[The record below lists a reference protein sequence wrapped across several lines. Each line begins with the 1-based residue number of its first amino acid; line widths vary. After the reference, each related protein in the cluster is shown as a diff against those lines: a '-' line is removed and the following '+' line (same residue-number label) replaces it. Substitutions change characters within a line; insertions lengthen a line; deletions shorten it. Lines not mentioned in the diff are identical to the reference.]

1 MSFRPTSL
9 MFVFSYLYFCTYVLS
24 PIIMLSDKNIVG
36 VHNKPSEYYLY
47 FAMMLS
53 ILVYMIIFFGYIKAK
68 DCNRGWNLKIVLNL
82 KIFYLVALCSML
94 FFIYFH
100 WDSILARLFY
110 HKPIDVFKVSNG
122 SGVFI
127 LISSIYKYC
136 FIFFIAYVFI
146 KIKNNL

>member
-53 ILVYMIIFFGYIKAK
+53 ILVYIIIFFGYIKAK

-82 KIFYLVALCSML
+82 KIFYLVALCSL
-94 FFIYFH
+94 LFISIGIVFWLGFFII
-100 WDSILARLFY
+100 SRLKF
-110 HKPIDVFKVSNG
+110 
-122 SGVFI
+122 
-127 LISSIYKYC
+127 LR
-136 FIFFIAYVFI
+136 
-146 KIKNNL
+146 